1 MANHNRPM
9 IDGDAPPV
17 HLLEKFIDNQSKEL
31 SIRSQEIELQAQEN
45 KQTAEISHRALEFQA
60 QDRRETRQFM
70 LSQRKQT
77 LILSGTLVVVFLA
90 VVAFAMYSGNSS
102 VAIEMLKAVGY
113 IATGLLGG
121 YGYAKSR
128 PKDSG
133 DGGAQPPSQDY

>member
-1 MANHNRPM
+1 MGSNNRPI
-9 IDGDAPPV
+9 IDGDVPPV
-17 HLLEKFIDNQSKEL
+17 HLLEKFIENQSKEL

-60 QDRRETRQFM
+60 QDRRETRQYM
-70 LSQRKQT
+70 LSKIKLT
-77 LILSGTLVVVFLA
+77 LILSGTLVIVFLG
-90 VVAFAMYSGNSS
+90 VVAFAMHSGNSS

-133 DGGAQPPSQDY
+133 NGGAPPPQDY